1 MQWIPRPLSKKKINC
16 LKECAF
22 FFLYLSPEEGR
33 PGWRKWSSRQTA
45 AVAETRELWK
55 NKAVVLADKQ
65 TKNWTGHIPAG
76 ERKPEAGDEQK
87 DLLLML
93 PWR

>member
-1 MQWIPRPLSKKKINC
+1 M
-16 LKECAF
+16 
-22 FFLYLSPEEGR
+22 
-33 PGWRKWSSRQTA
+33 A

-65 TKNWTGHIPAG
+65 TKNGPGHIPAG
-76 ERKPEAGDEQK
+76 GRKPEAGDEQK

-93 PWR
+93 PWRWQWAC